1 MFFYII
7 QLFDER
13 YRDDIVL
20 ALTSA
25 GIMKG
30 TYVEGNNL
38 DRVLDSDFPIFTGF
52 FRTRDDKERRSLL
65 FFGTVNKKEKIQSVV
80 DLLKDA
86 GIKNE
91 DDELFRV
98 VLLQGELYR

>member
-7 QLFDER
+7 QLFNET

-38 DRVLDSDFPIFTGF
+38 DRVLDSDLPIFTGF

-65 FFGTVNKKEKIQSVV
+65 FFGTVEDRAKIQGVV

-86 GIKNE
+86 GVEN
-91 DDELFRV
+91 DEEEIFRV
-98 VLLQGELYR
+98 ILLQGETVR